1 MILIVFIFLDSSNY
15 AQFLFNAFDKDK
27 NGSLSFEVSI
37 FNLISLN
44 TISLL
49 IMLFITWMSSNILQQ
64 IMF

>member
-15 AQFLFNAFDKDK
+15 AQILFNAFDKDK
-27 NGSLSFEVSI
+27 NGSLNFEVSI

-49 IMLFITWMSSNILQQ
+49 MMLFMT
-64 IMF
+64 